1 MGGVELNVGGW
12 GHIQQSRAGM
22 GGWDQDWGGGEMGL
36 VPRALWGRRGSRA
49 GSGGSIIGVWGGE
62 TRESEVRCGAVGC
75 CGVGLGL
82 VWSPDLS
89 PPPPIAPF
97 TNQLCPLPPHSAL
110 WPL

>member
-1 MGGVELNVGGW
+1 
-12 GHIQQSRAGM
+12 
-22 GGWDQDWGGGEMGL
+22 MGL

-89 PPPPIAPF
+89 PPPPVAPF
-97 TNQLCPLPPHSAL
+97 TNQLYPLPPPTVRYGRFDPEDQRSRHCPYL
-110 WPL
+110 DTINK

>member
-1 MGGVELNVGGW
+1 MGGGGKW
-12 GHIQQSRAGM
+12 VWFQGLCGGAGEA
-22 GGWDQDWGGGEMGL
+22 GPGL
-36 VPRALWGRRGSRA
+36 
-49 GSGGSIIGVWGGE
+49 GGSIIGVWGGE

-89 PPPPIAPF
+89 PPPPVAPF
-97 TNQLCPLPPHSAL
+97 TNQLCPPHSAL